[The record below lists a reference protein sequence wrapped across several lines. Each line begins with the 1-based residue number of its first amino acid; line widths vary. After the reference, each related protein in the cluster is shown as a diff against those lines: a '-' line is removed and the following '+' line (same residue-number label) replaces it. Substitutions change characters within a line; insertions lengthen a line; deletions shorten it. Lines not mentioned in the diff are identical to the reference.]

1 MAKVINLRTIRK
13 QRARDDARAEG
24 TAKAMRHGQSKAER
38 TLLEQERA
46 MSARKLDGHR
56 RDPDTGD
63 E

>member
-24 TAKAMRHGQSKAER
+24 AVNAMRHGQSKAER
-38 TLLEQERA
+38 TLLEQEQA

-56 RDPDTGD
+56 RNVDTGD